1 MFSFLNPTFLWALLA
16 IALPIL
22 IHLFSRQRVKK
33 IEFSSLIF
41 LKSLEKST
49 LRAIKIKNLLL
60 LLIRSLIIFFVVLAF
75 ARPSSRTGLASRLG
89 AKSKSTILL
98 LMDNSYRMGYETK
111 KGNLLSMALKKGE
124 ELLKVFREGDE
135 LYLITYSSEPK
146 LYLSHPTFDSSLIV
160 KGIREM
166 ELSFEPTDLDN
177 ALRAGLDLL
186 TKVKNEN
193 REIYLFTDLET
204 KELFSLKRWSS
215 AYKDKGIKLF
225 IIKLSDEE
233 KENWCI
239 KKVELPERVLEK
251 QTPFEVKGVVVNYS
265 KKPAQNLLLSLYLD
279 GKRVS
284 QTGVDLKE
292 REEREISF
300 MQSVKEPGVHSGYLE
315 VSDDNLLA
323 DNKRFFTFNLPEK
336 IEVLLVES
344 RGEKE
349 KYLRLALNPQTGE
362 EKGIEVNQIDP
373 KSFFRSNL
381 LKYKAIIFS
390 DYNGLKSEDLLR
402 LDEFINS
409 GGGVFFFLGEGEKE
423 IYSQICQRYLNSTYK
438 SGKGF
443 SGKDEGFLTLEK
455 IDLLHPV
462 FQSYKRLDKAK
473 FPQIRFFTINEI
485 TPGKKIKILASFSN
499 GAPAFVENTSGPGK
513 VLAFLSSYDPEFSD
527 LGEHTLF
534 VPLIRRSVEY
544 LSSSLFASEQF
555 LVGEKIRKEYD
566 LKKAEKIE
574 LLDPENSRVILNP
587 EYSKDKII
595 LKLDGLGKPGIY
607 KLQAG
612 ENLLDLLAVNLD
624 PKDSDLEPLKDA
636 ELKSE
641 IKERDNIFVIKPDQN
656 LEKEVL
662 KTRYG
667 KELRKNFLWLALGLL
682 ILEMLISKSR
692 KKDLEYFENT
702 GGEVVQ
708 RA

>member
-1 MFSFLNPTFLWALLA
+1 
-16 IALPIL
+16 
-22 IHLFSRQRVKK
+22 
-33 IEFSSLIF
+33 
-41 LKSLEKST
+41 
-49 LRAIKIKNLLL
+49 
-60 LLIRSLIIFFVVLAF
+60 SLIIFFVVLAF
-75 ARPSSRTGLASRLG
+75 ARPSSRSGFTSQLG
-89 AKSKSTILL
+89 AKSKSTILF

-111 KGNLLSMALKKGE
+111 NGNLLSTSIKKGE
-124 ELLKVFREGDE
+124 VLLKVLREGDE

-146 LYLSHPTFDSSLIV
+146 LYLSHPIFDSSLIV

-166 ELSFEPTDLDN
+166 ELSFEPADLDK

-204 KELFSLKRWSS
+204 KELFPLKRWSS

-225 IIKLSDEE
+225 IVKLTDEE
-233 KENWCI
+233 KENWVI

-265 KKPAQNLLLSLYLD
+265 QKPAQNLLLSLYLD

-300 MQSVKEPGVHSGYLE
+300 MQSVKESGVHSGYLE

-323 DNKRFFTFNLPEK
+323 DNRRFFTFNLPEK

-344 RGEKE
+344 KSEKE
-349 KYLRLALNPQTGE
+349 KYLRLALNPKIE
-362 EKGIEVNQIDP
+362 EDRGIEVTRIDP
-373 KSFFRSNL
+373 KSFSRSNL
-381 LKYKAIIFS
+381 LNYKAIIFS
-390 DYNGLKSEDLLR
+390 DYNGLKSEDLSR

-409 GGGVFFFLGEGEKE
+409 GRGVFFFLGEGEKE
-423 IYSQICQRYLNSTYK
+423 IYSQICQKYLNSTYK
-438 SGKGF
+438 GRKEVSGKG
-443 SGKDEGFLTLEK
+443 EGFLTLEK

-462 FQSYKRLDKAK
+462 FQSYKSLDKTK
-473 FPQIRFFTINEI
+473 FPQIKFFSINEI

-499 GAPAFVENTSGPGK
+499 GAPAFVENISGSGK
-513 VLAFLSSYDPEFSD
+513 VLAFLSSYDPGFSD
-527 LGEHTLF
+527 FGEHTLF

-544 LSSSLFASEQF
+544 LSSSLFTSEQYS
-555 LVGEKIRKEYD
+555 VGEKIRKEYD

-574 LLDPENSRVILNP
+574 LLDPENLRVILNP

-595 LKLDGLGKPGIY
+595 LKLDGLKKPSIY
-607 KLQAG
+607 RLQSG
-612 ENLLDLLAVNLD
+612 EKLLDQLAVNLD

-636 ELKSE
+636 ELKTE
-641 IKERDNIFVIKPDQN
+641 IKERDNIFVIKPDQD
-656 LEKEVL
+656 LGKEVL

-667 KELRKNFLWLALGLL
+667 KELRKNFLWLALGLI
-682 ILEMLISKSR
+682 ILEMVISKSR

-702 GGEVVQ
+702 GGEVAQ
-708 RA
+708 RL